1 MNCEDHVTFGPYF
14 TTVQQCHSTA
24 DEVVPLNLAIE
35 WSSATKAERV
45 ELWRR
50 LSPDTPAHVRLDQIV
65 FHQED
70 LPLDIE
76 CLDHQVV
83 DVFGQTHLPLDA
95 LLAVLYRS
103 RHVCRPIY
111 QILNELAGVIP
122 LHSQVTNQTVVR
134 DALSPELEANGFR
147 LNAIYRQPH
156 QMHVQIA
163 WQPESCSAR
172 LHVCTVNFLLDHGG
186 LPNSGKWIPLRQI
199 GVCQILAKELRRLV
213 PGTPANLF
221 SCAGSQLLG
230 ESCRL
235 AAVAIA

>member
-1 MNCEDHVTFGPYF
+1 MNTVNQVTLGPYF
-14 TTVQQCHSTA
+14 TTAQQYHSVA
-24 DEVVPLNLAIE
+24 DGVVPLNLALE
-35 WSSATKAERV
+35 WSSAIQAERID
-45 ELWRR
+45 LCQL
-50 LSPDTPAHVRLDQIV
+50 LSPGTPARVQLDQIV
-65 FHQED
+65 FHQEN
-70 LPLDIE
+70 LPFHME
-76 CLDHQVV
+76 CMDHQVV
-83 DVFGQTHLPLDA
+83 GVSGQNYLPLDA
-95 LLAVLYRS
+95 LLAALYRS

-122 LHSQVTNQTVVR
+122 LYSQVTNQTVVR
-134 DALSPELEANGFR
+134 DVLSPELESNGFR